1 VTIFIN
7 ILTISRI
14 IASALI
20 FILMT
25 FSEKYYLMLFLFFY
39 ASITDYFDGYLARKY
54 DSQSLIGEILDPIAD
69 KILVIFVLIALSVN
83 LSSYY
88 IGFLSALI
96 ISREV
101 WVAALRDINSR
112 RGKASA
118 TKVSKIS
125 KAKTSLQMLTILV
138 YLSGLAFNFL
148 LLIIIGD
155 LLLMI
160 SFLITF
166 YTGYLYTRSSFL

>member
-1 VTIFIN
+1 MTIFIN

-39 ASITDYFDGYLARKY
+39 ASVTDYFDGYLARKY

-88 IGFLSALI
+88 IGFLSSLI

-112 RGKASA
+112 RGKANA

-166 YTGYLYTRSSFL
+166 YTGYLYTRSSFS

>member
-39 ASITDYFDGYLARKY
+39 ASVTDYFDGYLARKY

-88 IGFLSALI
+88 IGFLSSLI

-112 RGKASA
+112 RGKANA

-166 YTGYLYTRSSFL
+166 YTGYLYTRSSFS

>member
-25 FSEKYYLMLFLFFY
+25 FSEKYYLMLFLFLY
-39 ASITDYFDGYLARKY
+39 ASVTDYFDGYLARKY

-112 RGKASA
+112 TGKVSA

-166 YTGYLYTRSSFL
+166 YTGYLYTRSSFS

>member
-1 VTIFIN
+1 MTIFIN

-88 IGFLSALI
+88 IGFLSSLI

-112 RGKASA
+112 RGKANA

-166 YTGYLYTRSSFL
+166 YTGYLYTRSSFS

>member
-1 VTIFIN
+1 M
-7 ILTISRI
+7 
-14 IASALI
+14 LI
-20 FILMT
+20 FILIT

-39 ASITDYFDGYLARKY
+39 ASVTDYFDGYLARKY

-101 WVAALRDINSR
+101 WVAALRDINAR
-112 RGKASA
+112 RGKVGA
-118 TKVSKIS
+118 TKVSTIS

-138 YLSGLAFNFL
+138 YLSALTFNFL

-166 YTGYLYTRSSFL
+166 YTGYLYTRSSFS

>member
-1 VTIFIN
+1 MTIFIN

-25 FSEKYYLMLFLFFY
+25 FSEKYYLMLFLFLY
-39 ASITDYFDGYLARKY
+39 ASVTDYFDGYLARKY

-112 RGKASA
+112 TGKVSA

-166 YTGYLYTRSSFL
+166 YTGYLYTRSSFS